1 MAISS
6 TFWIL
11 TTFVRRLTCKLKIQT
26 RSKTIRIV
34 SLSIGLA
41 LTIHVSDCTNPDYSH
56 CYMISFPHMTQS
68 CLMSWKNWENIEVI
82 ISGVKK
88 QVQGVPAV
96 VSWAQ
101 ASCMYSSA
109 ANPRMPISI
118 TERTRQIAG
127 SGPHYPPCH
136 PQRTRKFARR
146 RILENTHPSFENVL
160 RIFMVNFLT
169 ANIYS
174 IKISWLYLSTWIM
187 FLAAN
192 GTLFTS
198 NRKRELSW
206 FEEGINT
213 C

>member
-1 MAISS
+1 
-6 TFWIL
+6 
-11 TTFVRRLTCKLKIQT
+11 
-26 RSKTIRIV
+26 
-34 SLSIGLA
+34 
-41 LTIHVSDCTNPDYSH
+41 
-56 CYMISFPHMTQS
+56 MISFPHMTQS

-101 ASCMYSSA
+101 ASCMYSSV
-109 ANPRMPISI
+109 ANPRMPISM

-127 SGPHYPPCH
+127 SGPHYPPCRA
-136 PQRTRKFARR
+136 QRTRKFARR
-146 RILENTHPSFENVL
+146 RILENMHPSFENVL

-174 IKISWLYLSTWIM
+174 IKISWLYPSIWIM
-187 FLAAN
+187 FRAVN
-192 GTLFTS
+192 GILFTS

-206 FEEGINT
+206 FEERINT